1 LYFTAEF
8 VTLAPAEKR
17 QVVWRFFRI
26 QNRLREQMYRSI
38 LTFSVSVLWTILS
51 IPDVGASVCA
61 FPGAEGFGAGSLG
74 GRGGRVLFVTNLNDS
89 GDGSLRRA
97 AEADGPRTV
106 IFRVSGTIC
115 LKSKLVVRKPFIT
128 IAGQTAPGDGIC
140 LKNYALA
147 IAADHVVVRYIR
159 CRPGD
164 NAKAESDAMSIS
176 SGRNIIVD
184 HCSASWSVDETLSAS
199 SRGRLGNVTV
209 QWCIISE
216 SLNNSIHHK
225 GPHGYG
231 SLIRGSFG
239 NGYTYHHNLY
249 AHHHARLPRPGNY
262 IDCTR
267 DPEGFVLDFRNNVIY
282 NWAGRAAG
290 YNADGSNGTN
300 SITKMNFVGNY
311 YKPGVNST
319 GSLAFSESTTSA
331 RAWFSGNCMNGRYPD
346 DPWSLVSF
354 SNFSPDDIKA
364 YKQPRPIPVPA
375 VKTEDAL
382 TAYRRVLMEAGA
394 VLPKRDAVDVRIV
407 EEVKDGTGRIID
419 DEQQVGGWPEL
430 KSTEPPED
438 FDKDGMPDEWEKQ
451 QGLDAGDP
459 ADRNADTDADGY
471 TNLEEY
477 LNNTRP

>member
-1 LYFTAEF
+1 MRRSLVIFPA
-8 VTLAPAEKR
+8 VLA
-17 QVVWRFFRI
+17 
-26 QNRLREQMYRSI
+26 
-38 LTFSVSVLWTILS
+38 ILS
-51 IPDVGASVCA
+51 IPDVSVSVPA
-61 FPGAEGFGAGSLG
+61 FPGAEGFGACSIG
-74 GRGGRVLFVTNLNDS
+74 GRGGKVLFVTNLNDS
-89 GDGSLRRA
+89 GQGSLRQA
-97 AEADGPRTV
+97 VKADGPRTV
-106 IFRVSGTIC
+106 IFRVSGTIA
-115 LKSKLVVRKPFIT
+115 LESAIVIAKPYIT

-140 LKNYALA
+140 LKNYALVF
-147 IAADHVVVRYIR
+147 AADHVIVRYIR

-164 NAKAESDAMSIS
+164 NAKAESDSISIS
-176 SGRNIIVD
+176 SGRDIIVD

-216 SLNNSIHHK
+216 SLNDSVHHK

-262 IDCTR
+262 LDRIR

-311 YKPGVNST
+311 YKAGINST
-319 GSLAFSESTTSA
+319 GNLAFSESTTSA
-331 RAWFSGNCMNGRYPD
+331 RAWFNSNCMNGSSPD
-346 DPWSLVSF
+346 DPWSLVNFVKF
-354 SNFSPDDIKA
+354 SADDMEA
-364 YKQPRPIPVPA
+364 YKQSAPIPVPP
-375 VKTEDAL
+375 VKTDDAI
-382 TAYRRVLMEAGA
+382 TAYKRVLAESGA
-394 VLPKRDAVDVRIV
+394 ILPKRDAVDIRIV
-407 EEVKDGTGRIID
+407 NDVKNGTGKIID

-430 KSTEPPED
+430 KSTKPPQD
-438 FDKDGMPDEWEKQ
+438 SDKDGMPDDWEKQ
-451 QGLDAGDP
+451 YGLDPTNP
-459 ADRNADTDADGY
+459 ADGNADVDADGY

-477 LNNTRP
+477 LNNIKP